1 MSVPIWMTTVAIVE
15 LAGIMALGVLLIV
28 ARRQLKGTRR
38 ELQRSRQDSPRRRR
52 RLGAAPFAIRTAWQT
67 ADSVMKKGIGATV
80 RNSIEDLAGWAQVE
94 RPDLA
99 RLTADGHVVIVFSD
113 IEGST
118 EQNEALGDR
127 GWVKVLER
135 HNKLVCKLVDDHGG
149 HVVKN
154 QGDGFMIAFGDPGQ
168 AVLCSIEVQRALH
181 EKPDNWGAIRV
192 RIGIHMGTLV
202 RRGDDLFG
210 RNVAIAARVA
220 GQANGGEILVSD
232 SVRDAIEG
240 VLDIQLCNPREV
252 DLKGLVGSHKVY
264 PVKLPI

>member
-1 MSVPIWMTTVAIVE
+1 MSVPIWMTVAIVE

-52 RLGAAPFAIRTAWQT
+52 RLGPAPFAIRTAWQT

-168 AVLCSIEVQRALH
+168 AVLCSIEVQRALR

-192 RIGIHMGTLV
+192 RIGIHMGTLL

-210 RNVAIAARVA
+210 RNVALAARVA
-220 GQANGGEILVSD
+220 GHANGGEILVSD

>member
-1 MSVPIWMTTVAIVE
+1 MSVPILIAVAIVE
-15 LAGIMALGVLLIV
+15 LAGIIALGVLLIV
-28 ARRQLKGTRR
+28 SRRQLKGTRR
-38 ELQRSRQDSPRRRR
+38 ELERSRQGNPRRRR
-52 RLGAAPFAIRTAWQT
+52 RPGVAPFAIRTAWQT
-67 ADSVMKKGIGATV
+67 ADSLMKKGLGATV
-80 RNSIEDLAGWAQVE
+80 RNSVEDLAGWAQVE

-99 RLTADGHVVIVFSD
+99 RLAADGHVVIVFSD

-118 EQNEALGDR
+118 EHNEALGDR

-135 HNKLVCKLVDDHGG
+135 HNKLIYKLVDDYGG

-181 EKPDNWGAIRV
+181 DSADRWGAIRV
-192 RIGIHMGTLV
+192 RFGIHMGTLL

-210 RNVAIAARVA
+210 LNVAMAARVA
-220 GQANGGEILVSD
+220 GKASGGEILVSD

-240 VLDIQLCNPREV
+240 LPDIELCTPREV
-252 DLKGLVGSHKVY
+252 ELKGLLGSHNVY
-264 PVKLPI
+264 SVKLPI